1 MRRNRNQ
8 LSLAVVAFILGLL
21 VVVQLRAQASGSG
34 LAALS
39 SQELTVLVGNLNAHN
54 DTLRQEI
61 ASLERDL
68 TTLSVN
74 RDRGASSVDQ
84 ALTEL
89 ARIRAYAGLEPVGGT
104 GVTVTV
110 DGPIDGPGI
119 EDLINELRN
128 AGAEAI
134 GVGGVRLAA
143 GSVVS
148 GASGELEVDGTRL
161 DAPFEVAAI
170 GPPETLTGSLTRN
183 GGLIAQLAATY
194 PDVALT
200 VTPVDRIELPA
211 TTRNLLPS
219 HGGPRV

>member
-8 LSLAVVAFILGLL
+8 LSLAAVAFILGLL

-89 ARIRAYAGLEPVGGT
+89 AQIRAYAGLEPVGGT

-134 GVGGVRLAA
+134 GVDGVRLAA

-161 DAPFEVAAI
+161 DAPFEVVAI

>member
-1 MRRNRNQ
+1 VRRNRNQ
-8 LSLAVVAFILGLL
+8 LTLAAVAFVLGLL

-54 DTLRQEI
+54 ESLRGEV

-68 TTLSVN
+68 TTLSGN

-84 ALTEL
+84 ALAEL
-89 ARIRAYAGLEPVGGT
+89 ARIRAYAGLEPVGGP
-104 GVTVTV
+104 GVSVTV
-110 DGPIDGPGI
+110 DGPIDGPGV

-128 AGAEAI
+128 SGAEAI
-134 GVGGVRLAA
+134 GVDGIRLAA
-143 GSVVS
+143 GSVVTGTAGDLS
-148 GASGELEVDGTRL
+148 VDGVEL
-161 DAPFEVAAI
+161 ADSFEVGAI

-183 GGLIAQLAATY
+183 GGLVAQLAATY
-194 PDVALT
+194 PDVVLT
-200 VTPVDRIELPA
+200 VTPVERMALPA

>member
-8 LSLAVVAFILGLL
+8 LTLAAVAFVLGLL

-54 DTLRQEI
+54 ESLRGEV

-68 TTLSVN
+68 TTLSGN

-84 ALTEL
+84 ALAEL
-89 ARIRAYAGLEPVGGT
+89 ARIRAYAGLEPVGGP

-110 DGPIDGPGI
+110 DGPIDGPGV

-134 GVGGVRLAA
+134 GVDGIRLAA
-143 GSVVS
+143 GSVVTGTS
-148 GASGELEVDGTRL
+148 GDLSVDGVEL
-161 DAPFEVAAI
+161 ADSFEVGAI
-170 GPPETLTGSLTRN
+170 GPPETLTGSLTRS
-183 GGLIAQLAATY
+183 GGLVAQLAATY
-194 PDVALT
+194 PDVVLT
-200 VTPVDRIELPA
+200 VTPVERMALPA
-211 TTRNLLPS
+211 TTRNLLPI

>member
-1 MRRNRNQ
+1 MHRRRNQ
-8 LSLAVVAFILGLL
+8 LSIAAVAFILGLL

-54 DTLRQEI
+54 ETLRSEI

-68 TTLSVN
+68 GTLSVN

-84 ALTEL
+84 ALSEL

-110 DGPIDGPGI
+110 VGLIDGPAI

-143 GSVVS
+143 GSVVTGTAANLS
-148 GASGELEVDGTRL
+148 VDGVTL
-161 DAPFEVAAI
+161 DASFEVAAI

-183 GGLIAQLAATY
+183 GGLVAQLAATY
-194 PDVALT
+194 PDVELT
-200 VTPVDRIELPA
+200 VTPVERLELPA
-211 TTRNLLPS
+211 TTRDLLPD

>member
-8 LSLAVVAFILGLL
+8 LTLAAVAFVLGLL

-54 DTLRQEI
+54 ESLRGEI

-68 TTLSVN
+68 TTLTGN
-74 RDRGASSVDQ
+74 RDRGASSVDE
-84 ALTEL
+84 ALSEL
-89 ARIRAYAGLEPVGGT
+89 AQIRAYAGLEPVGGP

-110 DGPIDGPGI
+110 DGPIDGPGV

-134 GVGGVRLAA
+134 GVDGIRLAA
-143 GSVVS
+143 GSVVTGTAGDLS
-148 GASGELEVDGTRL
+148 VDGVEL
-161 DAPFEVAAI
+161 APSFEVGAI
-170 GPPETLTGSLTRN
+170 GPPETLTGSLTRS
-183 GGLIAQLAATY
+183 GGLVAQLAATY
-194 PDVALT
+194 PDVLLT
-200 VTPVDRIELPA
+200 VTPVERMALPA

>member
-8 LSLAVVAFILGLL
+8 LTLAAVAFVLGLL

-54 DTLRQEI
+54 ESLRGEI

-68 TTLSVN
+68 TTLSGN

-84 ALTEL
+84 ALAEL
-89 ARIRAYAGLEPVGGT
+89 ARIRAYAGLEPVGGP

-110 DGPIDGPGI
+110 DGPIDGPGV

-134 GVGGVRLAA
+134 GVGGIRLAA
-143 GSVVS
+143 GSVVTGTS
-148 GASGELEVDGTRL
+148 GDLSVDGVEL
-161 DAPFEVAAI
+161 AGSFEVGAI
-170 GPPETLTGSLTRN
+170 GPPETLTGSLTRS
-183 GGLIAQLAATY
+183 GGLVAQLAATY
-194 PDVALT
+194 PDVVLT
-200 VTPVDRIELPA
+200 VTPVERMALPA

>member
-8 LSLAVVAFILGLL
+8 LTLAAVAFVLGLL

-54 DTLRQEI
+54 ESLRGEV

-68 TTLSVN
+68 TTLSGN

-84 ALTEL
+84 ALAEL
-89 ARIRAYAGLEPVGGT
+89 ARIRAYAGLEPVGGP
-104 GVTVTV
+104 GVSVTV
-110 DGPIDGPGI
+110 DGPIDGPGV

-128 AGAEAI
+128 SGAEAI
-134 GVGGVRLAA
+134 GVDGIRLAA
-143 GSVVS
+143 GSVVTGTAGDLS
-148 GASGELEVDGTRL
+148 VDGVEL
-161 DAPFEVAAI
+161 ADSFEVGAI

-183 GGLIAQLAATY
+183 GGLVAQLAATY
-194 PDVALT
+194 PDVVLT
-200 VTPVDRIELPA
+200 VTPVERMALPA